1 MMTKNPRRPIIE
13 KKKAIILF
21 LRRVA
26 CTTSLVL
33 IVQLFWLIEFYYS
46 AHVASEVEKK
56 CQKEAVLSGV
66 KVATQQQGQ
75 TIGTENLGQTP

>member
-1 MMTKNPRRPIIE
+1 MTIW
-13 KKKAIILF
+13 KK
-21 LRRVA
+21 
-26 CTTSLVL
+26 
-33 IVQLFWLIEFYYS
+33 YYS
-46 AHVASEVEKK
+46 ARSEVEKK

>member
-1 MMTKNPRRPIIE
+1 MLLEYCSIEIALDYQCSARYARR
-13 KKKAIILF
+13 
-21 LRRVA
+21 
-26 CTTSLVL
+26 L
-33 IVQLFWLIEFYYS
+33 ITYQWYLYGGVGQDHDS
-46 AHVASEVEKK
+46 ARSEVEKK